1 MTEKVVIFG
10 NSHYGRAA
18 IRKCNE
24 SKKFECVCL
33 LDSNKK
39 IHNKKI
45 LKKKIYHISKIN
57 KIYFDKII
65 FCGRHVEEQ
74 LKQVK
79 KYNIEKSK
87 FLLWGKSKLLPPKN
101 KLMQREKI
109 ILKMLSYVVK
119 KFNQNQ
125 INYWMDGSGLLAIVR
140 KQHLAEFSD
149 VDISINS
156 NDVEKIYK
164 ILKDNKKD
172 FSFDSNF
179 ISKIEKN
186 KKIPKT
192 PMFITRRVNP
202 EVIETPILEFLI
214 NKITKKQ
221 VKKECKLAIGRHY
234 YEKLPIKY
242 FRSFKTIKYKG
253 LDLNVPSKY
262 EEYLEYLYGKSWKKK
277 LEFWNY
283 KPKRSLVHLFVYKKV

>member
-18 IRKCNE
+18 LRKCNT

-65 FCGRHVEEQ
+65 FCGRHVEAQ

-79 KYNIEKSK
+79 KYNIEESK
-87 FLLWGKSKLLPPKN
+87 FLLWGKSKLLPSKS

-125 INYWMDGSGLLAIVR
+125 INYWMDASGLLAIVR

-156 NDVEKIYK
+156 SDVKKIYK

-192 PMFITRRVNP
+192 PMFITGRVNP
-202 EVIETPILEFLI
+202 EIIETPILEFLI
-214 NKITKKQ
+214 NKINKKQ
-221 VKKECKLAIGRHY
+221 IKMECKRAIGRHY

-253 LDLNVPSKY
+253 LDLSVPSKY
-262 EEYLEYLYGKSWKKK
+262 EEYLEYQYGKSWKKK
-277 LEFWNY
+277 LEFWSL
-283 KPKRSLVHLFVYKKV
+283 KPR

>member
-18 IRKCNE
+18 LRKCNT

-65 FCGRHVEEQ
+65 FCGRHVEAQ

-79 KYNIEKSK
+79 KYNIEESK
-87 FLLWGKSKLLPPKN
+87 FLLWGKSKLLPSKS

-125 INYWMDGSGLLAIVR
+125 INYWMDASGLLAIVR

-156 NDVEKIYK
+156 SDVKKIYK
-164 ILKDNKKD
+164 ILKDNKKM
-172 FSFDSNF
+172 FSFNF
-179 ISKIEKN
+179 GFLSKIRKN
-186 KKIPKT
+186 KKTPKT
-192 PMFITRRVNP
+192 PMLITGRVNP
-202 EVIETPILEFLI
+202 EIIEPPILEFFI
-214 NKITKKQ
+214 NKINKKQ
-221 VKKECKLAIGRHY
+221 IKKECKFAIGPHF
-234 YEKLPIKY
+234 YEKLPKKY
-242 FRSFKTIKYKG
+242 CRSFDIIKYKG
-253 LDLNVPSKY
+253 LSLSVPNNY

-277 LEFWNY
+277 AEFWSY
-283 KPKRSLVHLFVYKKV
+283 KPKL

>member
-1 MTEKVVIFG
+1 MIDKVVIFG

-18 IRKCNE
+18 LRKCNE
-24 SKKFECVCL
+24 SKKFECVCF

-39 IHNKKI
+39 LHNKKI
-45 LKKKIYHISKIN
+45 LKKKIYHITKIN
-57 KIYFDKII
+57 KINFDKII
-65 FCGRHVEEQ
+65 FCGRYIKEQ

-87 FLLWGKSKLLPPKN
+87 FLIWGKSKLLPPKK
-101 KLMQREKI
+101 KLIQSEKI

-125 INYWMDGSGLLAIVR
+125 INYWMDASGLLALVR
-140 KQHLAEFSD
+140 KQYLAEFSD

-156 NDVEKIYK
+156 RDVKKIYK
-164 ILKDNKKD
+164 IIKGNKKM
-172 FSFDSNF
+172 FSFNAGF
-179 ISKIEKN
+179 LSKIRKN

-192 PMFITRRVNP
+192 PMSITARANP
-202 EVIETPILEFLI
+202 EIIEPPIIEFFI

-221 VKKECKLAIGRHY
+221 IKKECKLSIGRHY
-234 YEKLPIKY
+234 YEKLPKKY
-242 FRSFKTIKYKG
+242 CRSFNIIKYKG
-253 LDLNVPSKY
+253 LSLSVPSNH

-277 LEFWNY
+277 AEFWSY
-283 KPKRSLVHLFVYKKV
+283 KPKL